1 MKRKR
6 RTHAQPIRVESL
18 AEDHE
23 LLTLCRK
30 IERDR
35 GFFCSSYKDTCLK
48 RRISVRMRVKGASSF
63 QQYSEILDADPLE
76 YERLIATLTINVS
89 KFFRNPE
96 TYASIAAKVLPEI
109 ARPTTP
115 VVRIW
120 SAGCASGEEAYSL
133 AVLCDQHAIT
143 QGSASS
149 RFKILGTDVDANAVA
164 SARRARYAAG
174 AFVETT
180 PAVRDT
186 YFPISD
192 GLHSPSPEIRR
203 LVSFQRADL
212 LDVARPATR
221 VNLIVCRNVIIYF
234 TRPAQEWLFQRF
246 YEVLQPGGFL
256 VLGKVET
263 LLGKSRGM
271 FDSVS
276 PRERIFRRA

>member
-1 MKRKR
+1 M
-6 RTHAQPIRVESL
+6 QVESD
-18 AEDHE
+18 AEAQQ

-35 GFFCSSYKDTCLK
+35 GFFCSSYKDTCLR

-63 QQYSEILDADPLE
+63 QQYSEILDTDPFE

-89 KFFRNPE
+89 KFFRDPD
-96 TYASIAAKVLPEI
+96 TFAFIAAKVLPEV
-109 ARPTTP
+109 ALPSTP

-133 AVLCDQHAIT
+133 AVLCDQHAR
-143 QGSASS
+143 QNSPASS
-149 RFKILGTDVDANAVA
+149 RFEILGTDVAAHA
-164 SARRARYAAG
+164 ITSARRARYAAP
-174 AFVETT
+174 AFAETT
-180 PAVRDT
+180 PAVRDM
-186 YFPISD
+186 YFPTTD
-192 GLHSPSPEIRR
+192 GLYSPSPELRG

-212 LDVARPATR
+212 LDGAGPGTR
-221 VNLIVCRNVIIYF
+221 VSVIVCRNVIIYF

-246 YEVLQPGGFL
+246 HEVLLPGGFL
-256 VLGKVET
+256 VLGRVET

>member
-1 MKRKR
+1 M
-6 RTHAQPIRVESL
+6 QPIQVESV
-18 AEDHE
+18 AEDQQ

-35 GFFCSSYKDTCLK
+35 GFFCSSYKDTCLR

-63 QQYSEILDADPLE
+63 QEYSEILDSDALE

-89 KFFRNPE
+89 KFFRNPD
-96 TYASIAAKVLPEI
+96 TFASIAAKVLPEI
-109 ARPTTP
+109 ALPSTP

-133 AVLCDQHAIT
+133 AVLCDQHARQQST
-143 QGSASS
+143 ARP
-149 RFKILGTDVDANAVA
+149 RFEILGTDVDTHAIT
-164 SARRARYAAG
+164 SARRGQYAAS
-174 AFVETT
+174 AFAETT
-180 PAVRDT
+180 PAVRDM
-186 YFPISD
+186 YFPMSD
-192 GLHSPSPEIRR
+192 GLHSPSPEIRG

-212 LDVARPATR
+212 LDGARPATR
-221 VNLIVCRNVIIYF
+221 VSLIVCRNVIIYF

-246 YEVLQPGGFL
+246 HEVLLPGGFL

>member
-1 MKRKR
+1 M
-6 RTHAQPIRVESL
+6 QPIQVESL
-18 AEDHE
+18 AEDQQ

-35 GFFCSSYKDTCLK
+35 GFFCSSYKDTCLR

-63 QQYSEILDADPLE
+63 QQYGEILDADPLE

-96 TYASIAAKVLPEI
+96 TFASIAAKVLPEI
-109 ARPTTP
+109 ALRPTA

-120 SAGCASGEEAYSL
+120 SAGCASGEEPYSL
-133 AVLCDQHAIT
+133 AVLCDQHAR
-143 QGSASS
+143 QHGSAPS
-149 RFKILGTDVDANAVA
+149 RFEILGTDVDVHAIA
-164 SARRARYAAG
+164 SARRGRYTAP
-174 AFVETT
+174 AFSETA
-180 PAVRDT
+180 PAVRDM

-192 GLHSPSPEIRR
+192 GFHSPSSEIRR

-212 LDVARPATR
+212 LDSAGPATR
-221 VNLIVCRNVIIYF
+221 VSLIVCRNVIIYF

-246 YEVLQPGGFL
+246 HEVLLPGGVL